1 MHVNLI
7 LKLLGTAVSLGA
19 GFAGSKIVDGV
30 WLKATGQKPPK
41 PGDKEAQAEAS
52 LRQALGFAVTSA
64 IVAAVIQVLT
74 ERGTDSA
81 ITYFKRTADEV

>member
-1 MHVNLI
+1 MNLI

-19 GFAGSKIVDGV
+19 GFAGSKIVDSV

-41 PGDKEAQAEAS
+41 PGDKEAQAESS

-74 ERGTDSA
+74 ERGTESA